1 MGVPVPDA
9 QEYYTKLKAERG
21 YSSEVWKIAVN
32 EERRKEFSAE
42 PYLRSDLHKSGFLE
56 DHVNTVY
63 PKNSLPTSGLAV
75 IKEWRTARDFNFNMD
90 KMFMPIPE
98 TEILMNPA
106 CEQNP
111 GY

>member
-1 MGVPVPDA
+1 MVALG
-9 QEYYTKLKAERG
+9 
-21 YSSEVWKIAVN
+21 

-63 PKNSLPTSGLAV
+63 PRSDRPTNGLST
-75 IKEWRTARDFNFNMD
+75 IQEWRTARNFDFNMD

-98 TEILMNPA
+98 DELIKNTA
-106 CEQNP
+106 CDQNP